1 MTVGIGGW
9 GSRRKPMSVVRALL
23 RSDVTDLTIVSWG
36 GPDVGLLCA
45 AGKVKRLVYA
55 FVSLDSIPLEP
66 HFRAARQSGAI
77 EDEPYDEGMFLLGLQ
92 AAAWRVPF
100 LPTRVGLGSDILRDN
115 DRVRLVTSPFD
126 DGEELVA
133 VPALTMDAAFVH
145 MNRADARGNGQY
157 LGPDPYMD
165 DLFLGAAER
174 RFLSAERI
182 VATEDLA
189 KEGPPQSLLISRLL
203 RRRGDRGAQRR
214 PLHVVRPRLPPRR
227 GVPEAVRRRG
237 QVTRGLGRVPVGL
250 ARPQRGRLPG
260 AAARRRRRSVTDQLA
275 GLVERADVCVVAMA
289 ECFRGDGEI
298 LANPIGTIPMI
309 GGRLARATFEPDL
322 AMTDGEARLI
332 ANDEAFEWP
341 EGKVVEHFNPYRQMF
356 GWVWNGRRHV
366 VMGGTQIDQYGN
378 QNFAAI
384 GDYQRPRVQ
393 LLGYR
398 GAPGNTINDTTSYW
412 VPNHTPAVLCERVD
426 TVCGDRVRPGRRA
439 RRARRR
445 PVPRDPLRRHQPR
458 RARLRRRPTTACAC
472 ARCTRA

>member
-9 GSRRKPMSVVRALL
+9 GSRRKPMSIVRAIL
-23 RSDVTDLTIVSWG
+23 RSDLTDLTVVSWG

-66 HFRAARQSGAI
+66 HFRAARQQGAI

-115 DRVRLVTSPFD
+115 DRVRTVTSPFD
-126 DGEELVA
+126 DGEVLVA

-182 VATEDLA
+182 VPTEALVRRGA
-189 KEGPPQSLLISRLL
+189 AAVAAHQSAAG
-203 RRRGDRGAQRR
+203 RRRDRGPQRR
-214 PLHVVRPRLPPRR
+214 PLHVLRPRLPARR
-227 GVPEAVRRRG
+227 GLPEVVCRVG
-237 QVTRGLGRVPVGL
+237 QVARGVGRVPLDL
-250 ARPQRGRLPG
+250 ARPERGRLPG
-260 AAARRRRRSVTDQLA
+260 PAGGRRRRRAMTDQLHD
-275 GLVERADVCVVAMA
+275 LVDRADVCVVAMA

-341 EGKVVEHFNPYRQMF
+341 DGKVVEHFNPYRSMF

-384 GDYQRPRVQ
+384 GDYQRAQGAAARLPRRAGQHDQRHHV
-393 LLGYR
+393 LLGAQPHPR
-398 GAPGNTINDTTSYW
+398 GALRAGR
-412 VPNHTPAVLCERVD
+412 HRV
-426 TVCGDRVRPGRRA
+426 RHRLRPGRRA
-439 RRARRR
+439 AGRRR
-445 PVPRDPLRRHQPR
+445 PGS
-458 RARLRRRPTTACAC
+458 
-472 ARCTRA
+472 TRSASS